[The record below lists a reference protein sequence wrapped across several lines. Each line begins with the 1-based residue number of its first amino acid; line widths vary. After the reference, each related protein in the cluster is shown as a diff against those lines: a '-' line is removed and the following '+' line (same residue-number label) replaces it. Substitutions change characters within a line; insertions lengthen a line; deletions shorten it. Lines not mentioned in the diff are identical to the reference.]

1 MKDNPVLS
9 AILKRRSI
17 RKYKTKHISDAS
29 IETILEAGRW
39 APSGLNNQ
47 PWRFSVIKD
56 KAVKEKLA
64 ECTESSAIILECDM
78 AIGVF
83 YNLSD
88 GYNRDK
94 DIMSIGACIQNMML
108 AAKSLSIG
116 SVWLGE
122 ILNKKKRVN
131 EIIGAGD
138 KNELMAVIAFGFP
151 DEKPKINRRSLDSI
165 ILS

>member
-17 RKYKTKHISDAS
+17 RKYKAKHISDTS
-29 IETILEAGRW
+29 VETILEAGRW

-56 KAVKEKLA
+56 ETIKAKLA
-64 ECTESSAIILECDM
+64 ECTESSDIILECDI

-83 YNLSD
+83 YSLSD

-108 AAKSLSIG
+108 AAKSLGIG

-138 KNELMAVIAFGFP
+138 KNELMAVIAFGYS
-151 DEKPKINRRSLDSI
+151 DEKPKINRRSLESI
-165 ILS
+165 ML